1 MSALLFKLRNVP
13 DDEAED
19 IRALMQE
26 HRIDIYE
33 TSAGN
38 WGISMP
44 AIWVNDAAN
53 LPEAKQLLA
62 HYQQERASKARET
75 YNEDRRSGRAPGFIQ
90 KIVERPFS
98 VAGIILFCL
107 FVIYVMT
114 SPFIRLAMSS

>member
-19 IRALMQE
+19 IRELMRK
-26 HRIDIYE
+26 HSIDIYE

-44 AIWVNDAAN
+44 AIWVQNDTD
-53 LPEAKQLLA
+53 LHEAKQLLA
-62 HYQQERASKARET
+62 QYQQVRATDARKA
-75 YNEDRRSGRAPGFIQ
+75 YNEDRRMGHAPGFIQ
-90 KIVERPFS
+90 KLHERPFA

>member
-19 IRALMQE
+19 IRELMKTHGIE
-26 HRIDIYE
+26 IYE

-44 AIWVNDAAN
+44 AIWVQNDER

-62 HYQQERASKARET
+62 QYQQTRATDARKV
-75 YNEDRRSGRAPGFIQ
+75 YNENRRSGHAPGFIQ
-90 KIVERPFS
+90 KASERPFA

-107 FVIYVMT
+107 FVIYAMT
-114 SPFIRLAMSS
+114 SPFIKLAMTS